1 MTQRKPQRRVAGR
14 DRLLEWGTLTFA
26 NPILANTAIP
36 YFEIAAAQAGP
47 RLAVIAGMH
56 PNEVSSME
64 AALRLSRML
73 AGSIEKGSA
82 AILPVL
88 NMPGLYAHADTIC
101 PVDGKN
107 INFSFPGSPDGT
119 FSEALADALV
129 NDWSVDADLVV
140 DLHGGDL
147 REEVAK
153 FVMCQLTGDPEFDAQ
168 TRRFARC
175 YDADLIVEFPANET
189 DNTGRAVNV
198 LPKLGRFAVMSEAG
212 ANGRID
218 EESVAFHLNG
228 VLDMARE
235 LGLIGGPTTA
245 KGRRNRVLDG
255 YQKILSPATGRF
267 YRDVSVND
275 RVEKGQRLAFVTD
288 IYGAALAEL
297 RSPIAGRVVMTV
309 THAIVEA
316 GDMVLGVGAVI
327 GERDLT
333 KPTRVETGGMI

>member
-1 MTQRKPQRRVAGR
+1 MTVQGSQRRIAGR
-14 DRLLEWGTLTFA
+14 DGVLEWGTLTFA

-36 YFEIAAAQAGP
+36 YLEITAAQAGP

-82 AILPVL
+82 VILPVL
-88 NMPGLYAHADTIC
+88 NVPGLYVHADTVC

-119 FSEALADALV
+119 FSEALAHALLT
-129 NDWSVDADLVV
+129 DWAIDADLVV

-147 REEVAK
+147 REDVAK
-153 FVMCQLTGDPEFDAQ
+153 FVMCQLTGNAAFDAK

-175 YDADLIVEFPANET
+175 YDADLIVEFAVGET
-189 DNTGRAVNV
+189 ENTGRAVNM

-218 EESVAFHLNG
+218 EESVSFHLNG

-235 LGLIGGPTTA
+235 LGLIGGPKAA
-245 KGRRNRVLDG
+245 KGRRNRICDG
-255 YQKILSPATGRF
+255 YRKVFAPASGRF
-267 YRDVSVND
+267 YRDVNVND
-275 RVEKGQRLAFVTD
+275 RVEQNQRLAFITD

-297 RSPIAGRVVMTV
+297 RSPIAGRVNMTV

-316 GDMVLGVGAVI
+316 GDMVFGVGAVI
-327 GERDLT
+327 GE
-333 KPTRVETGGMI
+333 

>member
-1 MTQRKPQRRVAGR
+1 MRQQKSQRLVAGR
-14 DRLLEWGTLTFA
+14 DGLLEWGTLTFA
-26 NPILANTAIP
+26 TPILANTAIP
-36 YFEIAAAQAGP
+36 YFEITAARPGP

-73 AGSIEKGSA
+73 SGSIAKGSV

-88 NMPGLYAHADTIC
+88 NMPGLYLHADTVC
-101 PVDGKN
+101 PIDGKN
-107 INFSFPGSPDGT
+107 INFCFPGSPDGT

-129 NDWSVDADLVV
+129 TDWSIGADLVV

-153 FVMCQLTGDPEFDAQ
+153 FVMCQLTGDAEFDAK

-189 DNTGRAVNV
+189 DNAGRAVNV

-235 LGLIGGPTTA
+235 LGLIDGPKMS
-245 KGRRNRVLDG
+245 KGRRNRILDG
-255 YQKILSPATGRF
+255 YRKILSPATGRF
-267 YRDVSVND
+267 YRDINVND
-275 RVEKGQRLAFVTD
+275 LVEKGQRLAFLTD
-288 IYGAALAEL
+288 IYGSAIAEL
-297 RSPIAGRVVMTV
+297 RSPTAGRVVMAV

-316 GDMVLGVGAVI
+316 GDMVFGVGAVV
-327 GERDLT
+327 GE
-333 KPTRVETGGMI
+333 